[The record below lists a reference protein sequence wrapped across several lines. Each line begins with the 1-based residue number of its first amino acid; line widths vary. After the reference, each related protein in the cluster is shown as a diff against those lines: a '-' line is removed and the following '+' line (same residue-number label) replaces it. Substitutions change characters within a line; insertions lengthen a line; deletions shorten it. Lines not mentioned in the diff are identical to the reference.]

1 MAWSCGKSGC
11 PTHSRPEH
19 YCKGWVFGSLSGSV
33 GKGGKNSRTDVI
45 AVQGALNRCLGPA
58 GPESYLATDGNPTD
72 AFVEVIKRFQLFGV
86 GNKKPDG
93 RIDPGGVTFRALGNK
108 LLRKR
113 ILVSLD
119 AQMLWAV
126 LDGRVKFEF
135 PCVTGDS
142 SHPTDPGIFRI
153 SRQKEQYVSKTY
165 NVPMNYAMFFTNDG
179 KAIHQYHGMLGLT
192 AVRFMKNNITDMF
205 GSHGCVRLEQQ
216 HANSLFNWTPMHT
229 EVHVF

>member
-11 PTHSRPEH
+11 PTHGRPEH
-19 YCKGWVFGSLSGSV
+19 YCKGWFIASLSGSV
-33 GKGGKNSRTDVI
+33 GKGGKNNRTDVI

-58 GPESYLATDGNPTD
+58 GPSAYIATDGNPTD
-72 AFVEVIKRFQLFGV
+72 AFFAIIKRFQQFAV
-86 GNKKPDG
+86 GSKKPDG
-93 RIDPGGVTFRALGNK
+93 KIDPGGVTYRALAAK

-126 LDGRVKFEF
+126 QDGRVKFEF
-135 PCVTGDS
+135 PCATGDS
-142 SHPTDPGIFRI
+142 SHPTDKGVFPIFRK
-153 SRQKEQYVSKTY
+153 RETHVSSAY
-165 NVPMNYAMFFTNDG
+165 NVPMNYAMFFTKDG
-179 KAIHQYHGMLGLT
+179 KAVHQYHGAMGLT
-192 AVRFMKNNITDMF
+192 VVRFMKTAVSDMF

-216 HANSLFNWTPMHT
+216 SANSLFNWTPMHT

>member
-19 YCKGWVFGSLSGSV
+19 YCQGWVFTTLSGSV
-33 GKGGKNSRTDVI
+33 GKGGKNNRNDVI
-45 AVQGALNRCLGPA
+45 AVQGGLNRCLGPA
-58 GPESYLATDGNPTD
+58 GPSAYLATDGNPTD
-72 AFVEVIKRFQLFGV
+72 AFFDVIKRFQRFAV
-86 GNKKPDG
+86 GSKKPDG
-93 RIDPGGVTFRALGNK
+93 KIDPGGVTYRALAAQ

-126 LDGRVKFEF
+126 QDGRVKFEF
-135 PCVTGDS
+135 PCATGDS
-142 SHPTDPGIFRI
+142 SHPTDKGIFPIFRK
-153 SRQKEQYVSKTY
+153 RETHVSSTY
-165 NVPMNYAMFFTNDG
+165 NVPMNYAMFFTQDG
-179 KAIHQYHGMLGLT
+179 KAVHQYHGMLGLT
-192 AVRFMKNNITDMF
+192 AVRFMKTTVSDMF

-216 HANSLFNWTPMHT
+216 NANSLFNWTPLHT